1 MRRKI
6 EIGILVLAV
15 VAGVVLVLT
24 TGGGPS
30 EGVRQAS
37 ELTIRNVTNE
47 VVKYWIKP
55 YDSAERPLYKEI
67 AVGAIDRYPDAGN
80 MVLTFVVGSK
90 TEENT
95 LTSGLP
101 YSFRYDE
108 NDEIRIYQG
117 AHGRADAAD
126 LAPYVGTPMPV
137 VEKMLAMSGVG
148 PDDVVYDLGCGD
160 GRIVITAAKA
170 YGARGVGVDIDP
182 VRIAESKA
190 AAKKA
195 GVEDR
200 VKFLC
205 EDATKTDIS
214 EATVLAIYLLP
225 ESNELLRPRFDA
237 QLRPGARV
245 VCHNYDIPSWKDK
258 ELDSTT
264 VKDEL
269 DNEHTIFL
277 YRR

>member
-1 MRRKI
+1 MLLDQRC
-6 EIGILVLAV
+6 LAV
-15 VAGVVLVLT
+15 EGDGVEIQV
-24 TGGGPS
+24 
-30 EGVRQAS
+30 EGVAPFQAQPADFVQPAPHQ
-37 ELTIRNVTNE
+37 R
-47 VVKYWIKP
+47 
-55 YDSAERPLYKEI
+55 R
-67 AVGAIDRYPDAGN
+67 VG
-80 MVLTFVVGSK
+80 
-90 TEENT
+90 
-95 LTSGLP
+95 
-101 YSFRYDE
+101 
-108 NDEIRIYQG
+108 
-117 AHGRADAAD
+117 GRVDAAAV
-126 LAPYVGTPMPV
+126 LGQEGTF
-137 VEKMLAMSGVG
+137 G
-148 PDDVVYDLGCGD
+148 DDVEPGPQ
-160 GRIVITAAKA
+160 AQ
-170 YGARGVGVDIDP
+170 
-182 VRIAESKA
+182 
-190 AAKKA
+190 A

-269 DNEHTIFL
+269 GNEHTIFL